1 MCTLVQIGFLSL
13 EIVRV
18 LNNIP
23 EVMVKDVNILL
34 SEVLH
39 QIWNRN
45 PPEVKPPPQKLE
57 AGKKGFREP
66 NKEVSLRI

>member
-1 MCTLVQIGFLSL
+1 M
-13 EIVRV
+13 
-18 LNNIP
+18 P

-57 AGKKGFREP
+57 TGKKGFREP

>member
-1 MCTLVQIGFLSL
+1 MFKLLQIGFLSF
-13 EIVRV
+13 EIIRV
-18 LNNIP
+18 LNNTP
-23 EVMVKDVNILL
+23 EVSVRDVNILL

-45 PPEVKPPPQKLE
+45 PPEVKSPPQELE

-66 NKEVSLRI
+66 NQG